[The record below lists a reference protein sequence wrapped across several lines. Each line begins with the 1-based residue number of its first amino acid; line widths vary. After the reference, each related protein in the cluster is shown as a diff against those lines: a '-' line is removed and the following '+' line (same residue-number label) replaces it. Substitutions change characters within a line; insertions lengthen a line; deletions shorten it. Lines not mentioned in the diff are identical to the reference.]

1 MFPPSGDVIWP
12 FVSDGKDA
20 VTCRSNTTFGFAALI
35 VGALILSG
43 CAETQLAVL
52 AAKKIVNA
60 EDQKTS
66 GKLVTTDETAPVG
79 KRRGRYKVGDPYVV
93 AGVKYYPEENPDYDV
108 TGIASWYGKPF
119 HGRDTANG
127 EVYDMNLLTA
137 AHKTLPMPV
146 FVRVTN
152 LENGRAIELR
162 VNDRG
167 PFVNSRIIDVSRRA
181 AQLLG
186 FFKQGTAKVR
196 VQIISGPGTKGR
208 VLARGTT
215 TKEERNAVKAAP
227 IGAVQ
232 VAELAPPGGVAP
244 IPKPVAAAPPTPKE
258 VTQTK
263 VAKAPEV
270 FVQAGAFRLYENALK
285 LKAQLGGMG
294 PTKISSVLVDGKE
307 YFRVRI
313 GPIAS
318 VNLADRTLAGMI
330 ESGYTVARIVVD

>member
-1 MFPPSGDVIWP
+1 M
-12 FVSDGKDA
+12 
-20 VTCRSNTTFGFAALI
+20 TCSSNSAFGFAALI

-60 EDQKTS
+60 EDKKPS

-79 KRRGRYKVGDPYVV
+79 KRRGRYKVGDPYVI
-93 AGVKYYPEENPDYDV
+93 AGVTYYPEEDPSYDK

-196 VQIISGPGTKGR
+196 VQIISGPGKKKGR

-244 IPKPVAAAPPTPKE
+244 IPKPVAAPAPVPKG

-263 VAKAPEV
+263 VAGVPEV
-270 FVQAGAFRLYENALK
+270 FVQAGAFKLYENALK
-285 LKAQLGGMG
+285 LKARLGGMG
-294 PTKISSVLVDGKE
+294 TTKISSVLVDGNE
-307 YFRVRI
+307 FFRVRI

-318 VNLADRTLAGMI
+318 VSLADRTLAGMI
-330 ESGYTVARIVVD
+330 ESGYTVARIVID